1 MSTIN
6 FLGSASGLPL
16 NELVTT
22 LVQVERDTR
31 FARVNETRK
40 TLDTTLSGFGRLKSS
55 LSTFQD
61 TLKKLTA
68 DNINARAVKVTQP
81 DENRTYVEA
90 TASRTASAASFDI
103 KVNQLAS
110 GSRLESADN
119 SFSSANDV
127 IATSDS
133 ILTFTAGDKTFDV
146 AVTNGMTLNEL
157 RLKINETE
165 NNFGVNANIINAG
178 GSVGTK
184 LVFSSSVTGEAN
196 PLVVTNNNAE
206 LDVISSSQM
215 LLRQSAQD
223 AIISI
228 DGIEARSAT
237 NTFSNAIQDVSIVAK
252 AITPLD
258 QEAKLEISTDKDKA
272 KEKIDNFLKSYNE
285 LVDQISTLTRARTL
299 GPDGKTVT
307 GQGGALSADPMPRN
321 LLSQMRSI
329 LGGNVQGADPSL
341 STLYAMGIS
350 FTKDGKL
357 EISTSSEFGGES
369 GKQRFDKALNDNF
382 DAIPKLFDGEFGIST
397 KLDGFIK
404 EFNQAGGIIATKEQS
419 IRTQLDKNTKDSEA
433 ASRYIESFEESLRK
447 RYSALDSLLASLQR
461 TQSSITGALAS
472 LPGFTN
478 KSSKS

>member
-1 MSTIN
+1 MSSIN
-6 FLGSASGLPL
+6 FLGAASGLPL

-31 FARVNETRK
+31 FARINSTK
-40 TLDTTLSGFGRLKSS
+40 STLDASLSGFGRLKSS

-61 TLKKLTA
+61 SLKQLTA
-68 DNINARAVKVTQP
+68 DNLNARSAKITQP

-119 SFSSANDV
+119 IFSSANDV

-133 ILTFTAGDKTFDV
+133 TLTFTAGDKTFDV

-165 NNFGVNANIINAG
+165 GNFGVNANIINAG
-178 GSVGTK
+178 GGVGTK
-184 LVFSSSVTGEAN
+184 LVFTSSVTGEDN

-206 LDVISSSQM
+206 LDVISSGQM

-237 NTFSNAIQDVSIVAK
+237 NTFSNAIQDVSIVVK
-252 AITPLD
+252 AITPID
-258 QEAKLEISTDKDKA
+258 KEAKLEISTDKDKA
-272 KEKIDNFLKSYNE
+272 KEKIDNFIKSYNE
-285 LVDQISTLTRARTL
+285 LVDQVGALTRPRTL

-307 GQGGALSADPMPRN
+307 AQGGALNADPMPRN

-357 EISTSSEFGGES
+357 EISSSSEFGGDS
-369 GKQRFDKALNDNF
+369 GRQRFDKALNDNF
-382 DAIPKLFDGEFGIST
+382 DAIPKLFDGEFGVST

-461 TQSSITGALAS
+461 TQASVSGALAS
-472 LPGFTN
+472 LPGFTS